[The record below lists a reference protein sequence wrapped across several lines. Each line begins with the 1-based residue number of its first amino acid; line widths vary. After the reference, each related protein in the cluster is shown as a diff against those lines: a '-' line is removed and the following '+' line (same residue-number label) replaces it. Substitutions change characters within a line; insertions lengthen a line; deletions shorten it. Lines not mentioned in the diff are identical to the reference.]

1 MPAATAQTAG
11 ARRWRLRNKFLELI
25 KGSLD
30 MNAEIILE
38 DHDVALPEPPLPAGN
53 YTSAIRHDSWL
64 FLSGQFPFIDGQLAY
79 RGKLGQELDIATGYQ
94 AARLCAINALAQMH
108 RVLGSC
114 DAVVGI
120 ARLEGYVQTA
130 PEFQDHAKVL
140 DGASDLF
147 HHVLGDRGAHTRAV
161 IGVVSLPFDAPVEI
175 VVTIRISAQQPSL
188 QKT

>member
-1 MPAATAQTAG
+1 
-11 ARRWRLRNKFLELI
+11 
-25 KGSLD
+25 

-130 PEFQDHAKVL
+130 PAFQDHAKVL